1 MLRVL
6 SSAGVTALMPQFVP
20 NPGLPEDA
28 YAQYQAVLAK
38 ENFYIATIAEM
49 TALEASSAEVRNLH
63 ITSLGD
69 MPLIVL
75 SRGDSNATPLLSDTE
90 NQQMWEVWQEMQ
102 SKLAQLSS
110 DNKQVIAEQSGHNIQ
125 LDQPDLV
132 INAVLEIVNIVRK

>member
-1 MLRVL
+1 
-6 SSAGVTALMPQFVP
+6 
-20 NPGLPEDA
+20 
-28 YAQYQAVLAK
+28 
-38 ENFYIATIAEM
+38 
-49 TALEASSAEVRNLH
+49 VRNLH
-63 ITSLGD
+63 ITNFGD